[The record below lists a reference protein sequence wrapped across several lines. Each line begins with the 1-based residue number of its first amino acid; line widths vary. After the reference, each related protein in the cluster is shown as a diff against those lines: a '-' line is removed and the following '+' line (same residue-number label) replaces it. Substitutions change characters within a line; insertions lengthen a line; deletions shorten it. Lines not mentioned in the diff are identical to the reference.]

1 MNKKSQKQR
10 VLGQLKQYGQISRN
24 ACLKNYISRLSAI
37 IYDLKKEGYEFTEKE
52 INGDYVYFL
61 VDRSRDRVEYDNYNY
76 QLNNDNIK
84 YV

>member
-1 MNKKSQKQR
+1 MTQKQR
-10 VLGQLKQYGQISRN
+10 VLGQLKKFGKISRN
-24 ACLKNYISRLSAI
+24 DCLKNYISRLSAI

-61 VDRSRDRVEYDNYNY
+61 VDRSRDRFDLDLQEEKEK
-76 QLNNDNIK
+76 QLKLK